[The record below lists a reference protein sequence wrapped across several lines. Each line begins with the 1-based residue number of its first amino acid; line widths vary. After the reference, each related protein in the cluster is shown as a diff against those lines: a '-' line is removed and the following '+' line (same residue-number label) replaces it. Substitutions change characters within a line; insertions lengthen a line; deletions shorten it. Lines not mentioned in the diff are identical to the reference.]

1 MVQLELVKN
10 NKIVKPDFILTEK
23 IGTGGFGSIYK
34 IEGNFDL
41 PTVIKFGNDEQ
52 LINEYSMYNILSKII
67 PHNIPKCYE
76 FGECRINGKKQ
87 YYIIIEYIEYTLCE
101 GDNSLHL
108 QISNDA
114 IIPIY
119 MNIFNELVDIIDKI
133 HQHGFVHRDIK
144 PSNILIKQ
152 LNGIYIPVLIDFGLL
167 DTIIHINGD
176 QIYYA
181 GTRCYSSIFQ
191 HFGIMATP
199 IDDFINLVYTWM
211 KVFSTI
217 HKQIGLTNYKIPWDA
232 EFIRQNKKK
241 HEFYAYEKWKY
252 LDCYD
257 SNNFFDRVL
266 QYLYNLQHF
275 WTTNIVIKKIYY
287 IDPLQRFTFDIHTI
301 TEPPHWKKLIKQE
314 SLNINKYQYLSPQLK
329 NIVCVDNI
337 LAFVKHRLNYSTK
350 VNIADYSLVFMRYM
364 MNQYNILIN
373 DMWEKLKS
381 ISSVFMNKSSSSVC
395 SYMYN
400 WLFSIQKSLNKDI
413 KVFEEM
419 LTSVNIYT
427 NKDIFTFFN
436 YRRIQVILQTA
447 IEKLPKVENMYSY
460 KNSADYLN
468 FYKSLTKLYNRDFN

>member
-1 MVQLELVKN
+1 MVKLELLKN
-10 NKIVKPDFILTEK
+10 NKVVEPDFSITDK

-34 IEGNFDL
+34 IQGKFDS
-41 PTVIKFGNDEQ
+41 PAVIKFGNDIQ
-52 LINEYSMYNILSKII
+52 LVNEYSMYTILSKII

-76 FGECRINGKKQ
+76 FGECLINGQ
-87 YYIIIEYIEYTLCE
+87 QEYYIIIEYIEYTLCE

-108 QISNDA
+108 QISNGA

-119 MNIFNELVDIIDKI
+119 MNIFNELVAILNKI

-152 LNGIYIPVLIDFGLL
+152 LNGVYIPVLIDFGLL
-167 DTIIHINGD
+167 DTVIHINND

-191 HFGIMATP
+191 HFGIIATP

-217 HKQIGLTNYKIPWDA
+217 HKEIGLTNYQIPWDVD
-232 EFIRQNKKK
+232 FIPQNKKK

-266 QYLYNLQHF
+266 QYLYSLQHF
-275 WTTNIVIKKIYY
+275 WTTNIAIKKIYY

-314 SLNINKYQYLSPQLK
+314 SLNISKYQYLSPQLK
-329 NIVCVDNI
+329 DIVCIDNI
-337 LAFVKHRLNYSTK
+337 LAFIKHRIDSSTK
-350 VNIADYSLVFMRYM
+350 VNIADHSLVFIHYM
-364 MNQYNILIN
+364 MSQYHILMN
-373 DMWEKLKS
+373 DMWDKLKS
-381 ISSVFMNKSSSSVC
+381 ISIVFLNKSQESVC
-395 SYMYN
+395 SYILN
-400 WLFSIQKSLNKDI
+400 WLNSIQKSINKDI
-413 KVFEEM
+413 KVFEQM
-419 LTSVNIYT
+419 LGSVNIYT
-427 NKDIFTFFN
+427 NKDISAFFN
-436 YRRIQVILQTA
+436 YHRIKVILYTA
-447 IEKLPKVENMYSY
+447 ITKLPKVEDTYSES
-460 KNSADYLN
+460 NSADYVS
-468 FYKSLTKLYNRDFN
+468 FYQDLLKLYNRTFE